1 MPLGISDF
9 EKIRTNGYY
18 YIDKTDLISQITTNR
33 AEVTL
38 FTRSRRFGKS
48 LNMSMLQHF
57 FDITENSK
65 AIFDGLKISE
75 NQTLCDEWRNQY
87 PTILISFKTV
97 DSINF
102 ENAVAQLKLVLSD
115 LFAKYTYLL
124 NNKAIDENDIK
135 KFMRIQSETPQI
147 SDIMD
152 SLFFLTRLL
161 NDYYKKKVILL
172 IDEYD
177 VPMAKGD
184 ANGYYREITDI
195 MRSMFSKSLKDNTY
209 IRTCLV
215 SI

>member
-38 FTRSRRFGKS
+38 FTRPRRFGKS

-65 AIFDGLKISE
+65 TIFDGLKISE

-135 KFMRIQSETPQI
+135 KFMRIVYNQK
-147 SDIMD
+147 
-152 SLFFLTRLL
+152 LR
-161 NDYYKKKVILL
+161 K
-172 IDEYD
+172 
-177 VPMAKGD
+177 
-184 ANGYYREITDI
+184 YRI
-195 MRSMFSKSLKDNTY
+195 
-209 IRTCLV
+209 
-215 SI
+215 

>member
-38 FTRSRRFGKS
+38 FTRPRRFGKS

-87 PTILISFKTV
+87 PTILISF
-97 DSINF
+97 NF

-135 KFMRIQSETPQI
+135 KFMRIQSGTPQI